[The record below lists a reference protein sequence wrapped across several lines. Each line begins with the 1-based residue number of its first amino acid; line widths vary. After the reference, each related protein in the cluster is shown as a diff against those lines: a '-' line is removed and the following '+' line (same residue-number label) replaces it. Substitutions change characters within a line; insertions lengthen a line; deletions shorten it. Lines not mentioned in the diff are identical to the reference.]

1 MADLEVG
8 SIGSEE
14 DGRGLPAGRWRSSAA
29 GIAVGELW
37 ASNRGGGV
45 VYCVRGG
52 VAKLGGQAIA

>member
-14 DGRGLPAGRWRSSAA
+14 VGRGLPAGRWRSSAA

-45 VYCVRGG
+45 MYCVCGKVG
-52 VAKLGGQAIA
+52 KLLG